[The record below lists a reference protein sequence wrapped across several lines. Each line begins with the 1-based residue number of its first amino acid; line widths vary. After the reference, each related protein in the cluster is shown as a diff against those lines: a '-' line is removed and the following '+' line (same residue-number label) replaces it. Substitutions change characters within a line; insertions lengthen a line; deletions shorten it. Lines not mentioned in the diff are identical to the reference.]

1 MKNLVLA
8 SSSSRRKEILERLNL
23 KFKVVPSNLDESS
36 YKDLNPEKLV
46 QKLSSAKA
54 REVSKLVEDTI
65 IIAADTVVVNND
77 KILEKPEDEEE
88 AVEMLKELSGD
99 KHTVMTGLTVY
110 STLEEKEMTD
120 IAKTQVYLSDI
131 SEAKI
136 KKYVDTGE
144 PLGKAGSYA
153 IQGLGS
159 VFVEKIEGSYFTVM
173 GLPIHKLAEKLN
185 DFSINII

>member
-8 SSSSRRKEILERLNL
+8 SSSSRRKEILEKLNL
-23 KFKVVPSNLDESS
+23 KFKVVPSNIDESS
-36 YKDLNPEKLV
+36 YKDLSPEKLV
-46 QKLSSAKA
+46 QKLSSSKA